1 MEQKNERSIEELVV
15 SEEKKIAADD
25 RGRNA
30 AKKEGLKLP
39 MILLGVAIYS
49 VGINFFLRPNHLY
62 SGGLLGFAQLIE
74 DLLGR
79 AGIHFSYFDLS
90 GVLYYLMNVPAIL
103 LAFKKMRRRFL
114 VKTIFTVSMMSIMLA
129 LIPIP
134 EQPLLPDVLTGS
146 IIAGL
151 ICGAGT
157 GIVLWM
163 GSCDGGTTLIGM
175 VLIALKGKSSI
186 GHVSLIFNIA
196 LYGIMIFLFDIPTVI
211 YSLVYVVFSSIATDK
226 IHLQNINTQ
235 VMVLTKLPDTKDMEV
250 EVMSRLYRGMTQLD
264 GKGTFTGDELK
275 ILIIYV
281 SKYEVGRLKSIIR
294 SYDPQA
300 FIIETDGVRIDGNFL
315 RKVV

>member
-1 MEQKNERSIEELVV
+1 MEQKKESSIEELVV
-15 SEEKKIAADD
+15 SEEEKLAAGDI
-25 RGRNA
+25 GKNA

-49 VGINFFLRPNHLY
+49 VGVNFFLRPNHLY

-74 DLLGR
+74 DLLAR
-79 AGIHFSYFDLS
+79 AGIHITFFDLS
-90 GVLYYLMNVPAIL
+90 GVLYYVMNIPAIV
-103 LAFKKMRRRFL
+103 LAFRKMRRRFL
-114 VKTIFTVSMMSIMLA
+114 IKTIFTVTAMSLMLA

-134 EQPLLPDVLTGS
+134 AEPLLPDMLTGS

-175 VLIALKGKSSI
+175 VLIALKGKSSV
-186 GHVSLIFNIA
+186 GHVSLIFNIV

-211 YSLVYVVFSSIATDK
+211 YSLGFVVFSSIATDK

-235 VMVLTKLPDTKDMEV
+235 VMVLTKLSDTKEMEV
-250 EVMSRLYRGMTQLD
+250 EVMSRLYRRMTQID

-281 SKYEVGRLKSIIR
+281 SKYEVGRLKSIVK

-315 RKVV
+315 KKVT

>member
-1 MEQKNERSIEELVV
+1 MEQKEERSIEELVV
-15 SEEKKIAADD
+15 SEEEKLAAGDM
-25 RGRNA
+25 GKNA

-49 VGINFFLRPNHLY
+49 VGVNFFLRPNHLY

-74 DLLGR
+74 DLLAR
-79 AGIHFSYFDLS
+79 AGVHISFFDLS
-90 GVLYYLMNVPAIL
+90 GVLYYAMNIPAIV

-114 VKTIFTVSMMSIMLA
+114 VKTVFTVTAMSLMLA

-134 EQPLLPDVLTGS
+134 AQPLLPDTLTGS

-175 VLIALKGKSSI
+175 VMISLKGKGSV
-186 GHVSLIFNIA
+186 GHISLIVNIA

-211 YSLVYVVFSSIATDK
+211 YSLVFAVFSSIATDK

-235 VMVLTKLPDTKDMEV
+235 VMVLTKLFDTKDMEV
-250 EVMSRLYRGMTQLD
+250 EVMSRLYRGMTQID

-281 SKYEVGRLKSIIR
+281 SKYEVGRLKAIVK

-315 RKVV
+315 KKVT

>member
-1 MEQKNERSIEELVV
+1 MEPNDERSIEELVV
-15 SEEKKIAADD
+15 SEEEKIAADD
-25 RGRNA
+25 QGRNA
-30 AKKEGLKLP
+30 ARKEGLKLP

-49 VGINFFLRPNHLY
+49 FGVNFFLRPNHLY

-74 DLLGR
+74 DLLAR
-79 AGIHFSYFDLS
+79 SGIRFSYFDLS
-90 GVLYYLMNVPAIL
+90 GVLYYLMNIPAIV

-114 VKTIFTVSMMSIMLA
+114 IKTIFTVTVMSLLLA

-134 EQPLLPDVLTGS
+134 AEPLLPDVLTGS

-151 ICGAGT
+151 ICGVGT

-163 GSCDGGTTLIGM
+163 GACDGGTTLIGM
-175 VLIALKGKSSI
+175 VLIALKGKSSV
-186 GHVSLIFNIA
+186 GHVSLAFNIV

-235 VMVLTKLPDTKDMEV
+235 VMVLTKLTDTKDMEV

-281 SKYEVGRLKSIIR
+281 SKFEVGRLKAIVK

-315 RKVV
+315 KKVT